1 MSALEERSAQRGVSG
16 DAWRDPNRR
25 RVHSTG
31 RRRVPTG
38 AGGRLYWAAHDTWV
52 IARRSLI
59 HTTRVPELLA
69 FALIQPVMFTVLFR
83 YVFAGA
89 IHVGGGVSYVN
100 FLMAGVFVQTVA
112 FGATG
117 PTGVGLADDLQKGFM
132 DRFRAL
138 PMSRMAVVLGR
149 TLADLARNVLTV
161 VVMVAVGF
169 LVGFHPQGSPLSWLA
184 AAGLLL
190 IFSFSFSWVGA
201 AIGLAVRNPEA
212 VQAAGLIWLFPFTFA
227 SSAFVPIATM
237 PGWMQAFANNQP
249 ITKVVNAER
258 DWMLGRSAGS
268 TAWVAL
274 AFCVGVLAVAM
285 PLAMH
290 LYRRAATLG

>member
-1 MSALEERSAQRGVSG
+1 MR
-16 DAWRDPNRR
+16 
-25 RVHSTG
+25 
-31 RRRVPTG
+31 
-38 AGGRLYWAAHDTWV
+38 GRLYWTVHDTWV
-52 IARRSLI
+52 IAGRGVR
-59 HTTRVPELLA
+59 HTTRVPQLLA
-69 FALIQPVMFTVLFR
+69 FSLIQPVMFTVLFR

-138 PMSRMAVVLGR
+138 PMSRTAVVLGR
-149 TLADLARNVLTV
+149 TLADLGRNTFTV
-161 VVMVAVGF
+161 VVMVVVG
-169 LVGFHPQGSPLSWLA
+169 LIVGFHPEGSPLSWLA

-237 PGWMQAFANNQP
+237 PGWMQTFANNQP

-285 PLAMH
+285 PLAMR
-290 LYRRAATLG
+290 LYRRAAALG

>member
-1 MSALEERSAQRGVSG
+1 MRRGRWYWLTQDTWTIAERSLR
-16 DAWRDPNRR
+16 
-25 RVHSTG
+25 HT
-31 RRRVPTG
+31 
-38 AGGRLYWAAHDTWV
+38 
-52 IARRSLI
+52 IRS
-59 HTTRVPELLA
+59 PELLA
-69 FALIQPVMFTVLFR
+69 FSLLQPVMFTLLFR

-112 FGATG
+112 FGATA
-117 PTGVGLADDLQKGFM
+117 PTGVGIAEDLQKGFM
-132 DRFRAL
+132 DRFRSL
-138 PMSRMAVVLGR
+138 PMSRMAVVLGK
-149 TLADLARNVLTV
+149 TLADLMRNVAIV
-161 VVMVAVGF
+161 IVMVATGIAVGF
-169 LVGFHPQGSPLSWLA
+169 RPHGTPLDWLA
-184 AAGLLL
+184 AGGLLL

-201 AIGLAVRNPEA
+201 AIGLGVRNPEA

-227 SSAFVPIATM
+227 SSAFVPISTM

-258 DWMLGRSAGS
+258 DWMLGRPVGS

-285 PLAMH
+285 PLAMRF
-290 LYRRAATLG
+290 YRRAAALS

>member
-1 MSALEERSAQRGVSG
+1 MSALEERAARRGAAG
-16 DAWRDPNRR
+16 EAWRDPDRR
-25 RVHSTG
+25 RVHSA
-31 RRRVPTG
+31 RRRVGAG
-38 AGGRLYWAAHDTWV
+38 AGGRLYWLIHDTWV
-52 IARRSLI
+52 IARRGLLHI
-59 HTTRVPELLA
+59 TRIPELLA
-69 FALIQPVMFTVLFR
+69 FSLIQPVMFTVLFR

-117 PTGVGLADDLQKGFM
+117 PTGVGLADDLEKGFM

-138 PMSRMAVVLGR
+138 PMSRTAVLLGR
-149 TLADLARNVLTV
+149 TLTDLVRNTLTV

-169 LVGFHPQGSPLSWLA
+169 IVGFRPQGGPLSWLA
-184 AAGLLL
+184 AGGLLL

-201 AIGLAVRNPEA
+201 VIGLAARTPEA

-237 PGWMQAFANNQP
+237 PGWMQTFANNQP

-258 DWMLGRSAGS
+258 DWMLGRPVGS

-285 PLAMH
+285 PLALR
-290 LYRRAATLG
+290 LYRRAATLS

>member
-1 MSALEERSAQRGVSG
+1 MS
-16 DAWRDPNRR
+16 
-25 RVHSTG
+25 
-31 RRRVPTG
+31 
-38 AGGRLYWAAHDTWV
+38 GGRVYWLAQDTWV
-52 IARRSLI
+52 IAERTLRHTFRS
-59 HTTRVPELLA
+59 PELLA
-69 FALIQPVMFTVLFR
+69 FSLAQPVMFTLLFR

-112 FGATG
+112 FGATT
-117 PTGVGLADDLQKGFM
+117 PTGVGLAEDLQKGFM

-138 PMSRMAVVLGR
+138 PMSRTAVVLGK
-149 TLADLARNVLTV
+149 TMADLVRNSLIV
-161 VVMVAVGF
+161 VVMVATGI
-169 LVGFHPQGSPLSWLA
+169 LVGFRPAGTPLNWLA

-201 AIGLAVRNPEA
+201 AIGLGVRNPEA

-227 SSAFVPIATM
+227 SSAFVPISTM
-237 PGWMQAFANNQP
+237 PGWMQTFANNQP

-258 DWMLGRSAGS
+258 DWMLGQPVGS

-274 AFCVGVLAVAM
+274 AFCVGVTAVAM
-285 PLAMH
+285 PLAIRF
-290 LYRRAATLG
+290 YRRATTLS